1 MDCSW
6 SGLIF
11 HNLLDKKLH
20 SCQRVWWLKE
30 GDFKSLCGFVMSRLR
45 DSDGKIIF
53 TRTLK
58 SFNVQPPFW
67 KKGSSSVW
75 WRTRGIY
82 CCYITLR
89 ARRVTELSHQIIAFS
104 LARHLSN
111 YSAVNLI
118 TSSPSFPAKSITR
131 VKKKIYCGKKNIFS
145 LRLVQFWELSKH
157 HSCPLITKCT
167 RVHTISYTYYK
178 TGMVCLFFVS
188 WGVLFRQ

>member
-104 LARHLSN
+104 LARYLSN

-118 TSSPSFPAKSITR
+118 TSSPSFSAKSITR
-131 VKKKIYCGKKNIFS
+131 VKKNIYYGKKKIFA
-145 LRLVQFWELSKH
+145 RRAELLEARNALHLAPRVSRGALP
-157 HSCPLITKCT
+157 SINFFAET
-167 RVHTISYTYYK
+167 RATIN
-178 TGMVCLFFVS
+178 
-188 WGVLFRQ
+188 

>member
-1 MDCSW
+1 MTCSRDKQLNGLFMKW
-6 SGLIF
+6 LIF

-20 SCQRVWWLKE
+20 SCQRVWWFKE

-104 LARHLSN
+104 LARYLSN

-118 TSSPSFPAKSITR
+118 TSSPSFSAKSITR
-131 VKKKIYCGKKNIFS
+131 VKKNIYCGKKKYF
-145 LRLVQFWELSKH
+145 
-157 HSCPLITKCT
+157 
-167 RVHTISYTYYK
+167 
-178 TGMVCLFFVS
+178 
-188 WGVLFRQ
+188 